1 MINFRLYLARENTFV
16 KRYEFG
22 TLTKVYETIDNLSNE
37 YDEYLIISHN
47 IELNQ
52 DEVFEHQR
60 IEHKRKIK
68 GR

>member
-37 YDEYLIISHN
+37 YDEYLII
-47 IELNQ
+47 
-52 DEVFEHQR
+52 
-60 IEHKRKIK
+60 
-68 GR
+68 